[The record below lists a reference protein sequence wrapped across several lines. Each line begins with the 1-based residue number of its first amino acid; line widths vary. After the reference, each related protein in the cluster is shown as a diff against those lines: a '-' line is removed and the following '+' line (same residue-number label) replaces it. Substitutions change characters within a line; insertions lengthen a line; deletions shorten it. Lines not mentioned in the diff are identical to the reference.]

1 MTNMNISGKMTTA
14 ALDVGLVPH
23 DLDAMLA
30 FYKGG
35 LAMSLLD
42 NLEVGKTQ
50 LMRFSAGQGILQFNL
65 SSPAPRAMTSGLH
78 QSRGMKLLTIVV
90 PDLEA
95 TSVSLV
101 KAGFEPLSIEDHGQY
116 TLAFTH
122 DPNNT
127 MVELVGA
134 PGFCDG
140 AVINAVGL
148 TVNDAAATCL
158 FLTKVLGF
166 EAGKSEELPALGTTK
181 YEVIAGGTT
190 LKVWQL
196 NGLPAET
203 GPISDYSG
211 IRYLT
216 VRVNN
221 IESVVSRARDSKGNI
236 PIAPRD
242 VSPGIRRAIIEDPDG
257 NWFELVEFA

>member
-1 MTNMNISGKMTTA
+1 MTNTNIIGKMSA
-14 ALDVGLVPH
+14 PALDVGLVPH
-23 DLDAMLA
+23 DLDAMIA

-42 NLEVGKTQ
+42 DLEVGDTQ
-50 LMRFSAGQGILQFNL
+50 LTRFSAGQGILQFNQ
-65 SSPAPRAMTSGLH
+65 SASAPGAMTSGLH

-95 TSVSLV
+95 TSASLV
-101 KAGFEPLSIEDHGQY
+101 RAGFEPLSIEDHGQY

-148 TVNDAAATCL
+148 TTDCLLYTSDA
-158 FLTKVLGF
+158 
-166 EAGKSEELPALGTTK
+166 
-181 YEVIAGGTT
+181 
-190 LKVWQL
+190 
-196 NGLPAET
+196 
-203 GPISDYSG
+203 
-211 IRYLT
+211 
-216 VRVNN
+216 
-221 IESVVSRARDSKGNI
+221 
-236 PIAPRD
+236 
-242 VSPGIRRAIIEDPDG
+242 PD
-257 NWFELVEFA
+257 E